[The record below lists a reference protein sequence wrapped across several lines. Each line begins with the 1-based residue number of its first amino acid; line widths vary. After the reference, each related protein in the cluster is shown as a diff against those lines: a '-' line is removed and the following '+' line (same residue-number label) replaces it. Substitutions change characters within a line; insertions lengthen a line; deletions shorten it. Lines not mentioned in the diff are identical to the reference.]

1 MNGRQS
7 LDIPTQANSEIIFP
21 WNSRSE
27 KFEREFYVA
36 NMTDYKI
43 SFEQIDYF
51 LHEVD
56 EIAKGRIQ
64 KARLAYF
71 LFLIS
76 AFVLLVSV
84 LVLMITSDE
93 GFLTKLACLFAW
105 LVFVV
110 LFSFI
115 ISKNIKKKFEGV
127 RIQIQKLQKRSYTV
141 FEERGFRW
149 EFVMHYPGSM
159 ILKKDDDL
167 KLENTSHSIES
178 TPNSSTQQRWDKQE
192 ENMYQHI

>member
-7 LDIPTQANSEIIFP
+7 LDIPTEANSEIIFP
-21 WNSRSE
+21 WNSHSE

-64 KARLAYF
+64 KARLAYC

-76 AFVLLVSV
+76 AIVLLISV
-84 LVLMITSDE
+84 LVLMITTE
-93 GFLTKLACLFAW
+93 EVFLTKVACLFAW

-127 RIQIQKLQKRSYTV
+127 RIQIQKLLKRNYSV

-167 KLENTSHSIES
+167 KLENTSNSIES
-178 TPNSSTQQRWDKQE
+178 APNSTHPGWDNKQGENIYQQ
-192 ENMYQHI
+192 I